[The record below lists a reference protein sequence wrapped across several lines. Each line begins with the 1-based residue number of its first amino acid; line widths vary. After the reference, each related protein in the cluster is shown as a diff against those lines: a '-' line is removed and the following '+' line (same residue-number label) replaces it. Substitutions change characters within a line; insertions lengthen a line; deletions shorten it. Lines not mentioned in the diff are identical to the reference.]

1 MKSKLEAVVQ
11 SCSAKKA
18 FLKISQ
24 ISQENTSSRVSFLE
38 SLQNQNQPPEVF
50 CKKAVLKNFAIFTW
64 KQLCWSL
71 FLIKL
76 QACSF
81 IKKRLQHRCFPK
93 FFNKFSKLFTHFTS
107 QCYLLQ
113 KTKVSSKS
121 IWFVFLIYFV
131 VLCKNVNIYLCI
143 REEVFEK
150 FQKNCQESIF
160 QIPIVTNKPLAI
172 VRNVQSRFLTFSWHP
187 PLYEQRFQELET

>member
-64 KQLCWSL
+64 KRLCWSL

-76 QACSF
+76 QAWRPAAWACSY
-81 IKKRLQHRCFPK
+81 IKKRLHHRCFPK
-93 FFNKFSKLFTHFTS
+93 FFNKFSKLFTHFTP

-113 KTKVSSKS
+113 KTKVSGKS
-121 IWFVFLIYFV
+121 IWFGFF
-131 VLCKNVNIYLCI
+131 NIFCCAL
-143 REEVFEK
+143 
-150 FQKNCQESIF
+150 
-160 QIPIVTNKPLAI
+160 
-172 VRNVQSRFLTFSWHP
+172 
-187 PLYEQRFQELET
+187 